1 MKERIAYVDAAKGL
15 SILMIALG
23 HITKLG
29 NPVDLWMSSFK
40 VSIFY
45 IISGFL
51 MCYTGSV
58 KKRSFR
64 EFTGN
69 IIKSLGV
76 PYLAFSVLVLFLKQH
91 VFFLNISLQQ
101 KYGIHFYLI
110 FMTVYF

>member
-51 MCYTGSV
+51 MCYSGSV
-58 KKRSFR
+58 KSRDFR
-64 EFTGN
+64 EFSGKLL
-69 IIKSLGV
+69 KSLGI
-76 PYLAFSVLVLFLKQH
+76 PYIVFSIIGTLFK
-91 VFFLNISLQQ
+91 
-101 KYGIHFYLI
+101 KAC
-110 FMTVYF
+110 VYIKKKPAYKVW

>member
-51 MCYTGSV
+51 MCYSGSV
-58 KKRSFR
+58 KNRNFR
-64 EFTGN
+64 
-69 IIKSLGV
+69 K
-76 PYLAFSVLVLFLKQH
+76 LFVHCLKQH
-91 VFFLNISLQQ
+91 VF
-101 KYGIHFYLI
+101 
-110 FMTVYF
+110 T